1 MLKDYLK
8 AGYPTLCI
16 LTQEPHRA
24 EQVLTCEG
32 WRFVVW
38 DCMQGI
44 RESGGKIIDE
54 IKDPVQAIQ
63 FLSGYTDT
71 VLICHNLH
79 LFLEVP
85 EVIQSI
91 QNGIPRWNSRFN
103 PTPWT
108 ATMSCT

>member
-24 EQVLTCEG
+24 EQVLSCEG
-32 WRFVVW
+32 WRFVIW

-91 QNGIPRWNSRFN
+91 
-103 PTPWT
+103 
-108 ATMSCT
+108 